1 MFLIPSYATLTSV
14 KPSESYSMQ
23 VHQENANYS
32 EINFNNNDL
41 NNDNKFIK

>member
-14 KPSESYSMQ
+14 KPTESYSMQ
-23 VHQENANYS
+23 VNQENANYC
-32 EINFNNNDL
+32 EINFNNKDL

>member
-14 KPSESYSMQ
+14 MPGESYSMLF
-23 VHQENANYS
+23 HQENANYS